1 VAVGQIVSSDVE
13 PERRRA
19 RGALLRIRLL
29 SSIGHYPQGTIKSA
43 KGIYHLDEQLAFV
56 AVQTNEQRDH
66 AYWSELTLFA
76 FEEIRFLSALL
87 LSMRPDYG
95 VLRLYPGGAHV
106 TEVISNEVDLH
117 QFARNLAMN
126 ARSAVAV
133 PLAGGRP
140 YSVSDQEIDSK
151 LYNKLVASISIRDH
165 LMMRGLS
172 AILKADML
180 QVHHEFAEEAN
191 TILYIAMEAAFQ
203 LTLRHLKESGKAD
216 PTALDAGDFL
226 YSTFPNHLPGK
237 KFFEDYYEDRIKTF
251 HPHSR
256 LGTFA
261 FPPLLASH
269 AYGLRAG
276 LIAMFQY
283 LITKERSY
291 TLWN

>member
-1 VAVGQIVSSDVE
+1 VRCADTLKTTRFRFKSDSILYLADLATEFRFVFSPNFGRSKKPRGVFSLAAVASSISTKRLGQANGERPVAVGQIVSSDVE

-29 SSIGHYPQGTIKSA
+29 SSIGHYRQGTIKSA

-117 QFARNLAMN
+117 QLAGNFAMN

-140 YSVSDQEIDSK
+140 YSVSNQEIDS
-151 LYNKLVASISIRDH
+151 NARS
-165 LMMRGLS
+165 
-172 AILKADML
+172 
-180 QVHHEFAEEAN
+180 
-191 TILYIAMEAAFQ
+191 
-203 LTLRHLKESGKAD
+203 
-216 PTALDAGDFL
+216 P
-226 YSTFPNHLPGK
+226 
-237 KFFEDYYEDRIKTF
+237 
-251 HPHSR
+251 SR
-256 LGTFA
+256 PWF
-261 FPPLLASH
+261 
-269 AYGLRAG
+269 
-276 LIAMFQY
+276 
-283 LITKERSY
+283 
-291 TLWN
+291 

>member
-29 SSIGHYPQGTIKSA
+29 SSIGHYRQGTIKSA

-106 TEVISNEVDLH
+106 TEVVSNEVDLH
-117 QFARNLAMN
+117 QLAGNLAMS

-133 PLAGGRP
+133 PLTGGRP
-140 YSVSDQEIDSK
+140 YSVSDQEIDTK

-180 QVHHEFAEEAN
+180 QVTRELFRVF
-191 TILYIAMEAAFQ
+191 Y
-203 LTLRHLKESGKAD
+203 
-216 PTALDAGDFL
+216 
-226 YSTFPNHLPGK
+226 
-237 KFFEDYYEDRIKTF
+237 
-251 HPHSR
+251 HSR
-256 LGTFA
+256 IRRGQIGEVGVNGLQQTEFSSDDVRHFSGSKERHVA
-261 FPPLLASH
+261 QKVKLLCAREHAVVLLAP
-269 AYGLRAG
+269 
-276 LIAMFQY
+276 FQGAEGCY
-283 LITKERSY
+283 PSWKAIQITHQTARP
-291 TLWN
+291 T